1 MHAFIAGFYRL
12 SWIALVTSG
21 TWGSGAWADK
31 IGGSNL
37 PSTQPVLKGRI
48 TSETDAASA
57 FLIGSNIGATTN
69 AGPTLSETSSIFIDR
84 IFGFAAVR
92 TTELGRLDVSVTL
105 SDRLYAAFD
114 EANETSGG
122 LAMNLTKDW
131 GGQQTLLSFAMSKTR
146 DVEER
151 ILETGLALSHAWT
164 SGQAKPYFKGEVA
177 LLNYDD
183 VPGAFLPFSNQDDRD
198 RISSRAQIGLRLTL
212 TDHIEMEV
220 GAGVDS
226 KRYLDTYDDFGV
238 RRGNVSLFPVIG
250 LTYTGTAF
258 TLSGLYMPL
267 WRTYE
272 EDLFRSR
279 WKHAFALEG
288 GAQLS
293 SDLKAF
299 GAVRYGFY
307 ETDFLVASSAYEAVA
322 VGGLTLSV
330 GKGTLSFAVSET
342 WRTYDDL
349 DLMFIERA
357 DRKFEMALSGELPIT
372 ESTTMNARVS
382 YLDYR
387 SSFDDVST
395 DAISASLGLT
405 YAAVQ

>member
-1 MHAFIAGFYRL
+1 MC
-12 SWIALVTSG
+12 
-21 TWGSGAWADK
+21 GAWSFEVLADK
-31 IGGSNL
+31 IGGSSL
-37 PSTQPVLKGRI
+37 PSTQPPLKGRI
-48 TSETDAASA
+48 ASDAEAASA
-57 FLIGSNIGATTN
+57 FLIGGSIGATTN
-69 AGPTLSETSSIFIDR
+69 AGPTLLETSSIFLDR
-84 IFGFAAVR
+84 MFGFAAVR
-92 TTELGRLDVSVTL
+92 TTKFGRLDVSVNF
-105 SDRLYAAFD
+105 SDRLYTAFD

-131 GGQQTLLSFAMSKTR
+131 DGQQTLLSFAMSRSR
-146 DVEER
+146 DIEER
-151 ILETGLALSHAWT
+151 ILETGVALSHAWT
-164 SGQAKPYFKGEVA
+164 SGKAKPYFKGEVA
-177 LLNYDD
+177 LLDYRD

-198 RISSRAQIGLRLTL
+198 RISSRAEVGLRLTL
-212 TDHIEMEV
+212 TDHVEMEI
-220 GAGVDS
+220 GAGVDT
-226 KRYLDTYDDFGV
+226 KRYLETYDDFGV

-250 LTYTGTAF
+250 LGYTGETF
-258 TLSGLYMPL
+258 TLRGLYMPL

-272 EDLFRSR
+272 EDLFRAR
-279 WKHAFALEG
+279 WKHAFSLEG
-288 GAQLS
+288 DAQLS

-330 GKGTLSFAVSET
+330 GNGTLSFAVSET

-349 DLMFIERA
+349 DLMLMERA
-357 DRKFEMALSGELPIT
+357 DRKFEMALTGEMPIT